1 MMSTMMI
8 GVHNHLGQQQ
18 QQQQEQ
24 QQGKE
29 EQQCDSNNHDDCRL
43 SELAESS
50 LNISLSQDVRRCNN
64 TESST
69 LAAAC
74 TTLALVSPGLYSNG
88 LINMTTSTSTCT
100 NTMDVVDNNIGTTAA
115 AAAAT
120 VVVDSGLLSS
130 FHPGWWDDWESRRR
144 SESSGAPPYNNS
156 HTNFMKKH
164 HQKQL
169 KKLKRI
175 KRKTVN
181 EKHVKVAS
189 LMKFRRRRLRLEHTL
204 GCGGINNKQHLQ
216 DNHGSISKKNS
227 SAASSILIVT
237 TNNASSSSRNS
248 LLLSKATTLQRRK
261 TTRVVR
267 FRDDDITDATIEWK
281 REQQNQKCT
290 NNNNNG
296 NTINTSKLGLELHRE
311 QKKTQ
316 RELLDLQV
324 GMNCMGL

>member
-1 MMSTMMI
+1 MMI
-8 GVHNHLGQQQ
+8 GVHDHHEQQQ
-18 QQQQEQ
+18 QQQLRQLGE
-24 QQGKE
+24 E
-29 EQQCDSNNHDDCRL
+29 EQQCDSYNHDDCRL
-43 SELAESS
+43 SELVESS

-74 TTLALVSPGLYSNG
+74 TTLALSSPGLYSNG
-88 LINMTTSTSTCT
+88 LINMTTSNSANYININSATT
-100 NTMDVVDNNIGTTAA
+100 NTMDVVDSTAA
-115 AAAAT
+115 AAAAATT

-144 SESSGAPPYNNS
+144 SESNGAPYNNNS

-189 LMKFRRRRLRLEHTL
+189 LMKFRRRRLRLENTL
-204 GCGGINNKQHLQ
+204 GCGGINKQHLQ

-227 SAASSILIVT
+227 SASSILIVT
-237 TNNASSSSRNS
+237 TNNASSSRNS
-248 LLLSKATTLQRRK
+248 LLSKATTLQRRK

-267 FRDDDITDATIEWK
+267 FRVDDKTDATIEWK
-281 REQQNQKCT
+281 REQQNQKCNNS
-290 NNNNNG
+290 NNNE
-296 NTINTSKLGLELHRE
+296 NTINTSRLGLELHRE